1 MSHIAAVLNRFRAH
15 RSIGALLKRVDDHLL
30 TDIGLTRADLRA
42 LLDGMSAAQMESGRI
57 APLATR
63 PVMDSLQRVARAAY

>member
-1 MSHIAAVLNRFRAH
+1 MSYLNAVLNRFWAK

-30 TDIGLTRADLRA
+30 TDIGVTRADLRA
-42 LLDGMSAAQMESGRI
+42 LLDGMSASQMETGRI

-63 PVMDSLQRVARAAY
+63 PVMESLQRVARAA